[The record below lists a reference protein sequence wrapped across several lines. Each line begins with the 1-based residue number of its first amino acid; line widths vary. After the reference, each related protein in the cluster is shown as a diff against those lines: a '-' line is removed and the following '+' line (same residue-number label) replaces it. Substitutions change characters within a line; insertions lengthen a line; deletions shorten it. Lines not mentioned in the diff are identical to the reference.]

1 MNKQEAIE
9 KIEKLDGLT
18 IKDKG
23 FNFDIKMIPKGDVL
37 EIIEQID
44 EPEKPVVPQFVAD
57 WIEWC
62 KRNKVFLLGGFSAI
76 DELGFA
82 ICNDKKVKS
91 LKASKWATRNQ
102 ETFAQAW
109 LFGYET
115 KKDKLYQVELPGSH
129 KEGDIILVKD
139 DNGDITYD
147 VVFSD
152 RWKERDYTKL
162 TEDEI
167 KRDHSWAWQFAK
179 EVKND

>member
-1 MNKQEAIE
+1 MNKKEVIE
-9 KIEKLDGLT
+9 KIEKLKGLT
-18 IKDKG
+18 IKEK
-23 FNFDIKMIPKGDVL
+23 NLILDIEMISKGDVL
-37 EIIEQID
+37 EIISQID
-44 EPEKPVVPQFVAD
+44 ESQKVVVPQFVAD
-57 WIEWC
+57 WLEVC
-62 KRNKVFLLGGFSAI
+62 KEN
-76 DELGFA
+76 LGFGLSNA
-82 ICNDKKVKS
+82 MSHSTSAMNKQPNWVKRWFNF
-91 LKASKWATRNQ
+91 KDNQ
-102 ETFAQAW
+102 ETFAKAW

-167 KRDHSWAWQFAK
+167 KRDHSWAWPFAK
-179 EVKND
+179 EVEE